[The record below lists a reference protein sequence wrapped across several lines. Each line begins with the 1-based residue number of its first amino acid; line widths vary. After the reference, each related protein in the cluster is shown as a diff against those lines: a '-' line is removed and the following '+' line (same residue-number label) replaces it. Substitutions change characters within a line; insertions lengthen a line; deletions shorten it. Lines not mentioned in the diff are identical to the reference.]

1 MSKDL
6 LNKII
11 EQVENRID
19 SVEINP
25 NVWNVGE
32 VFYLWDGIAKVSGLW
47 EVAYN
52 EIVNFDSWA
61 KGIALN
67 LEEHFVWVVVLSGF
81 TWVKEWESWKTILT
95 VNGSRAILPI
105 GGKWSTLRQ
114 KKCWRCVRCL

>member
-52 EIVNFDSWA
+52 
-61 KGIALN
+61 
-67 LEEHFVWVVVLSGF
+67 
-81 TWVKEWESWKTILT
+81 
-95 VNGSRAILPI
+95 
-105 GGKWSTLRQ
+105 
-114 KKCWRCVRCL
+114 